1 MSVPLV
7 LNHSLDCS
15 MLKMQNMKYAATAH
29 ALRETVLH
37 PALHAF
43 CSTLPFFFIKA
54 DVMRFFSPVQRP
66 NMATPLSC
74 LSVQITLTREAS
86 TRTRRC
92 LLVGTGEYTEQI
104 TDNRFRLLVFD
115 KWV

>member
-1 MSVPLV
+1 MSVPLI
-7 LNHSLDCS
+7 LNHSLDS
-15 MLKMQNMKYAATAH
+15 MLKMQNLKIWGIATAH
-29 ALRETVLH
+29 ALRETALH

-43 CSTLPFFFIKA
+43 CSTLPFFSYYL
-54 DVMRFFSPVQRP
+54 MCFSPAQRL
-66 NMATPLSC
+66 NTATPLSC

-92 LLVGTGEYTEQI
+92 LQVGTGEYTEQI
-104 TDNRFRLLVFD
+104 TDNRFRLQMFD